1 MRNSILSL
9 LMICLTAACTSSDPQ
24 AIDYTRDQCAY
35 CMMSISDPK
44 FGAELVT
51 DKGRIL
57 KYDAAECL
65 AAHLSDGAPA
75 HQALLAVPYDA
86 PGTLVEVDDLRFLI
100 SLEYSSPMG
109 ANLVSFG
116 DTENI
121 PKKHQ
126 LELIDWAGVLNKL
139 AD

>member
-1 MRNSILSL
+1 MRISIIFL
-9 LMICLTAACTSSDPQ
+9 LMICAASACTSSDPQ
-24 AIDYTRDQCAY
+24 AINYSRDQCAY

-75 HQALLAVPYDA
+75 HQTLLAVPYDA
-86 PGTLVEVDDLRFLI
+86 PGTLLQVDDLLFLI
-100 SLEYSSPMG
+100 SPDFSSPMG

-116 DTENI
+116 DEKSI
-121 PKKHQ
+121 PEKHQ
-126 LELIDWAGVLNKL
+126 NELLDWAGVIDKL